1 MSKKGLLVVVSA
13 PSGSGKTTLCRN
25 VVSSR
30 PNTTYPIST
39 TTRPARKGEKNGR
52 DYLFLSRDE
61 FEEKKQNGE
70 FLEWANVFGEYY
82 GTLRQLVENTRNKG
96 KDVVLN
102 IDIQGASQV
111 KKRCPEAVLVFILP
125 PSIGILEQRLRDRK
139 SDTEDEILKRLQLA
153 RIEISKIDNYDYVV
167 VNKDIKDSV
176 DKLLAIITAEKARLE
191 RMRDEIDD
199 SCRA

>member
-1 MSKKGLLVVVSA
+1 MIVVSA

-25 VVSSR
+25 IVSSR
-30 PNTTYPIST
+30 PNTRYSISA

-61 FEEKKQNGE
+61 FEEKKQRGE

-82 GTLRQLVENTRNKG
+82 GTLRQLVENTRNEG
-96 KDVVLN
+96 KDIVLN
-102 IDIQGASQV
+102 IDIQGASQL
-111 KKRCPEAVLVFILP
+111 KKRCPEAVLIFILP
-125 PSIGILEQRLRDRK
+125 PSIEILEQRLRNRK

-153 RIEISKIDNYDYVV
+153 RTEISKIDNYDYAI

-176 DKLLAIITAEKARLE
+176 DKLLAIITAEKSRLE
-191 RMRDEIDD
+191 RMKDEIDA
-199 SCRA
+199 SCRT

>member
-1 MSKKGLLVVVSA
+1 MIVVSA

-25 VVSSR
+25 IVSSR
-30 PNTTYPIST
+30 PNTTYSISA

-61 FEEKKQNGE
+61 FEEKKQKGE

-82 GTLRQLVENTRNKG
+82 GTICQLVENTRNEG
-96 KDVVLN
+96 KDIVLN

-111 KKRCPEAVLVFILP
+111 KKRCPEAVLIFILP
-125 PSIGILEQRLRDRK
+125 PSIGILEQRLRNRK

-153 RIEISKIDNYDYVV
+153 RTEISKIDNYDYVV

-176 DKLLAIITAEKARLE
+176 DKLLAIITAEKSKLE
-191 RMRDEIDD
+191 RMRDEIDA

>member
-1 MSKKGLLVVVSA
+1 MIKKGLLIVVSA

-25 VVSSR
+25 IVSSR
-30 PNTTYPIST
+30 PNTTYSISA
-39 TTRPARKGEKNGR
+39 TTRPTRKGEKNGR
-52 DYLFLSRDE
+52 DYLFLSTDE
-61 FEEKKQNGE
+61 FEEKKQRGE

-82 GTLRQLVENTRNKG
+82 GTIRQLVENTRNEG
-96 KDVVLN
+96 KDIVLN

-111 KKRCPEAVLVFILP
+111 KERCPEAVLIFILP
-125 PSIGILEQRLRDRK
+125 PSIGILEQRLRNRK

-153 RIEISKIDNYDYVV
+153 KTEISKIDNYDYVV

-176 DKLLAIITAEKARLE
+176 SKLLAIITAEKSKLE
-191 RMRDEIDD
+191 RMRDEIDA

>member
-1 MSKKGLLVVVSA
+1 MIVVSA

-25 VVSSR
+25 IVSSR
-30 PNTTYPIST
+30 PNTKYSISA

-52 DYLFLSRDE
+52 DYLFLSRDD
-61 FEEKKQNGE
+61 FEQKKQRGE

-82 GTLRQLVENTRNKG
+82 GTLYQLVENTRNEG
-96 KDVVLN
+96 KDIVLN

-111 KKRCPEAVLVFILP
+111 KKRCPEAVLIFVLP
-125 PSIGILEQRLRDRK
+125 PSIGILEQRLRNRK

-153 RIEISKIDNYDYVV
+153 RTEISKVDNYDYVV
-167 VNKDIKDSV
+167 VNKDIKDSL
-176 DKLLAIITAEKARLE
+176 DKLLAIITAEKSKLE

>member
-1 MSKKGLLVVVSA
+1 MIVVSA
-13 PSGSGKTTLCRN
+13 PSGSGKTTLCRKI
-25 VVSSR
+25 VSSR
-30 PNTTYPIST
+30 PNTRYST
-39 TTRPARKGEKNGR
+39 SATTRPARKGEKNGR

-61 FEEKKQNGE
+61 FEEKKQRGE

-82 GTLRQLVENTRNKG
+82 GTLRQLVENTRNEG
-96 KDVVLN
+96 KDIVLN

-125 PSIGILEQRLRDRK
+125 PSIGILEQRLRNRK

-153 RIEISKIDNYDYVV
+153 RTEISKVDNYDYVV
-167 VNKDIKDSV
+167 VNKDIKDSL
-176 DKLLAIITAEKARLE
+176 DKLLAIITAEKSKLE
-191 RMRDEIDD
+191 RMRDEIDA

>member
-1 MSKKGLLVVVSA
+1 MIVVSA

-25 VVSSR
+25 IVSSR
-30 PNTTYPIST
+30 PDTVYSISA

-61 FEEKKQNGE
+61 FEEKKQRDE

-82 GTLRQLVENTRNKG
+82 GTIGQLVENTRNEG

-111 KKRCPEAVLVFILP
+111 KKRCPEAVLIFILP
-125 PSIGILEQRLRDRK
+125 PSIGILEQRLRNRK

-153 RIEISKIDNYDYVV
+153 RTEISKIDNYDYVV
-167 VNKDIKDSV
+167 VNEDIKESV
-176 DKLLAIITAEKARLE
+176 DKLLAIITAEKSKLE
-191 RMRDEIDD
+191 RMRGEIDA

>member
-1 MSKKGLLVVVSA
+1 MIVVSA

-25 VVSSR
+25 IVSSR
-30 PNTTYPIST
+30 PNNTKYSISA

-61 FEEKKQNGE
+61 FEEKKQRGE

-82 GTLRQLVENTRNKG
+82 GTICQLVENTRNEG
-96 KDVVLN
+96 KDIVLN
-102 IDIQGASQV
+102 IDIQGASQI
-111 KKRCPEAVLVFILP
+111 KKRCPEAVLIFILP

-153 RIEISKIDNYDYVV
+153 RTEISKIDNYDYVV

-176 DKLLAIITAEKARLE
+176 DKLLAIITAEKSKLE
-191 RMRDEIDD
+191 RMGDEIDA
-199 SCRA
+199 SSRA

>member
-1 MSKKGLLVVVSA
+1 MIVVSA

-25 VVSSR
+25 IVSSR
-30 PNTTYPIST
+30 PDTVYSISA

-61 FEEKKQNGE
+61 FEEKKQRDE

-82 GTLRQLVENTRNKG
+82 GTICQLVENTRNEG
-96 KDVVLN
+96 KDIVLN

-111 KKRCPEAVLVFILP
+111 KKRCPEAVLIFILP
-125 PSIGILEQRLRDRK
+125 PSIGILEQRLRNRK

-153 RIEISKIDNYDYVV
+153 KTEISKIDNYDYVV
-167 VNKDIKDSV
+167 VNKDIKGSV
-176 DKLLAIITAEKARLE
+176 DKLLAIITAEKSKLE
-191 RMRDEIDD
+191 RMRGEIDA

>member
-1 MSKKGLLVVVSA
+1 MIAVSA

-30 PNTTYPIST
+30 PNTRYSISA

-61 FEEKKQNGE
+61 FEEKKQRGE

-82 GTLRQLVENTRNKG
+82 GTICQLVENTRNEG
-96 KDVVLN
+96 KDIVLN

-111 KKRCPEAVLVFILP
+111 KKRCPEAVLIFILP
-125 PSIGILEQRLRDRK
+125 PSIGILEQRLRNRK

-153 RIEISKIDNYDYVV
+153 RTEISKVDNYDYVV
-167 VNKDIKDSV
+167 VNEDIKESV
-176 DKLLAIITAEKARLE
+176 DKLLAIITAEKSKLE

>member
-1 MSKKGLLVVVSA
+1 MIVVSA

-25 VVSSR
+25 IVSSR
-30 PNTTYPIST
+30 PNTTYSISA

-52 DYLFLSRDE
+52 DYLFLSTDE
-61 FEEKKQNGE
+61 FEEKKQRGE

-82 GTLRQLVENTRNKG
+82 GTIGQLVENTRNEG
-96 KDVVLN
+96 KDIVLN

-111 KKRCPEAVLVFILP
+111 KKRCPEAVLIFILP
-125 PSIGILEQRLRDRK
+125 PSIGILEQRLRNRK

-153 RIEISKIDNYDYVV
+153 KTEISKIDNYDYVV

-176 DKLLAIITAEKARLE
+176 SKLLAIITAEKSKLE
-191 RMRDEIDD
+191 RMGGEIDA

>member
-1 MSKKGLLVVVSA
+1 MIVVSA
-13 PSGSGKTTLCRN
+13 ASGSGKTTLCRN
-25 VVSSR
+25 IVSSR
-30 PNTTYPIST
+30 PNTMYSISA

-61 FEEKKQNGE
+61 FEVKKQRGE

-82 GTLRQLVENTRNKG
+82 GTICQLVENTRNEG
-96 KDVVLN
+96 KDIVLN

-111 KKRCPEAVLVFILP
+111 KKRCPEAVLIFILP
-125 PSIGILEQRLRDRK
+125 PSIGILEQRLRNRK

-153 RIEISKIDNYDYVV
+153 RTEISKIDNYDYVV

-176 DKLLAIITAEKARLE
+176 DKLLAIITAEKSKLE
-191 RMRDEIDD
+191 RMRGEIDA

>member
-1 MSKKGLLVVVSA
+1 MIVVSA

-25 VVSSR
+25 IVSSR
-30 PNTTYPIST
+30 PNTKYSISA

-52 DYLFLSRDE
+52 DYLFLSREE
-61 FEEKKQNGE
+61 FEEKKQRDE

-82 GTLRQLVENTRNKG
+82 GTICQLVENTRNEG
-96 KDVVLN
+96 KDIVLN

-111 KKRCPEAVLVFILP
+111 KKRCPEAVLIFILP
-125 PSIGILEQRLRDRK
+125 PSIGILEQRLRNRK

-153 RIEISKIDNYDYVV
+153 RTEISKIDNYDYVV
-167 VNKDIKDSV
+167 VNEDIKESV
-176 DKLLAIITAEKARLE
+176 DKLLAIITAEKSKLE
-191 RMRDEIDD
+191 RMRGEIDA

>member
-1 MSKKGLLVVVSA
+1 MIVVSA

-25 VVSSR
+25 IVSSR
-30 PNTTYPIST
+30 PNTTYSISA

-61 FEEKKQNGE
+61 FEEKKQRGE
-70 FLEWANVFGEYY
+70 FLEWASVFGEYY
-82 GTLRQLVENTRNKG
+82 GTLCQLVENTRNEG
-96 KDVVLN
+96 KDIVLN

-111 KKRCPEAVLVFILP
+111 KKRCPEAVLIFILP
-125 PSIGILEQRLRDRK
+125 PSIGILEQRLRNRK

-153 RIEISKIDNYDYVV
+153 RTEISKIDNYDYVV
-167 VNKDIKDSV
+167 VNKDIEDSV
-176 DKLLAIITAEKARLE
+176 DKLLAIITAEKSKLK
-191 RMRDEIDD
+191 RMEDEINA